1 MHGLIDIDNV
11 ENAGVVV
18 VGGGSGC
25 KGKKREKRERRDINL
40 QAVNGGNS
48 CGGL

>member
-1 MHGLIDIDNV
+1 MHGTIDIDNV
-11 ENAGVVV
+11 ENVGERKRVGV
-18 VGGGSGC
+18 GAERR
-25 KGKKREKRERRDINL
+25 KRARRDINL